1 MANLKIDIMKKL
13 LFAAIF
19 ILPFI
24 SIAGG
29 GWTKGKG
36 KGYYKVS
43 EWWITAS
50 KHFDNFGNTDLNAR
64 TTIANTTFYGE
75 YGITDRL
82 TGVLFF
88 PFFSHSHFDN
98 QISSTG
104 QTRVKGEQ
112 VNGIG
117 DTDLAL
123 KYRLFPESQFAIA
136 TSLILGI
143 PLGNDSGGSQGQLQT
158 GDGEF
163 NQMIRTDVS
172 KSFSLFNGVG
182 TYANIY
188 ASFNNRSN
196 GFSDEVRFGGELGAS
211 LFKGKFWFIY
221 RLDILESLQNGNE
234 TFEGQGATVFAN
246 NTEFVS
252 YTYEAAYYISDK
264 WGVSAAFGSAY
275 SGKLIA
281 AAPSYSVG
289 VFLDIK

>member
-1 MANLKIDIMKKL
+1 MKKIVL
-13 LFAAIF
+13 IALS
-19 ILPFI
+19 ILPLV
-24 SIAGG
+24 SLAGG
-29 GWTKGKG
+29 GWTKKKG

-43 EWWITAS
+43 EWWVTAS
-50 KHFDNFGNTDLNAR
+50 KHYDNFGNTDRNAR

-82 TGVLFF
+82 TGILFF
-88 PFFSHSHFDN
+88 PFFSHTHFDN

-104 QTRVKGEQ
+104 QVRVKGEQ

-117 DTDLAL
+117 DSDLSL
-123 KYRLFPESQFAIA
+123 KYRLFPESKFAIA
-136 TSLILGI
+136 ASLTLGI

-163 NQMIRTDVS
+163 NQMIRADIS
-172 KSFSLFNGVG
+172 RSFNLIKGVG

-188 ASFNNRSN
+188 TAFNNRTA

-211 LFKGKFWFIY
+211 IFKGKFWFIY
-221 RLDILESLQNGNE
+221 RVDVLESLLNGNE
-234 TFEGQGATVFAN
+234 TFEGTGTTVFAN
-246 NTEFVS
+246 NTEFFS
-252 YTYEAAYYISDK
+252 YTYEAAYYISEK
-264 WGVSAAFGSAY
+264 WGVSAAYGGAF